1 MKRRL
6 TAVLAAA
13 AWAVLMPAL
22 ALAHPLGN
30 FTINHYAGLVVGP
43 SSVSL
48 DIVIDMA
55 EIPTLDAITEIDAD
69 GDGRAG
75 TNELAT
81 ARETRCRELMPGL
94 GLTIDGRPQPM
105 KLVAAGLQLQ
115 PGAADLDT
123 LRLVCELVADTG
135 AIADGSAV
143 TFNDGSYPDRL
154 GWREIVVRGDR
165 MTVEGD
171 RGASDATDRLT
182 SYPTDLIA
190 QPLDERSL
198 SVAVRTGGTPLATEA
213 VGDATPLGGGAIGA
227 DTGGAV
233 PNGAEL
239 PFGIGFDDLSPAV
252 IVLGLVLAVIA
263 GAGHALT
270 PGHGKTIMAAYLV
283 GTRGRPRD
291 ALILGGAVTLSHTAG
306 VLILALVVLLAGGLL
321 PPERLYPIL
330 SAVSGLTVVVIG
342 VTLLARCARDTWSG
356 SRMGHDDHDR
366 LHRDGVAHKH
376 GEHGHDHAPPAAA
389 GWRGLAAIG
398 VAGGM
403 IPSTA
408 ALVLL
413 LGAVAAGAPLYGLGL
428 AIAFGAGMA
437 VVLGGIGLVLVRSRD
452 GIARIASRAPAINSL
467 RRVVPWAAGLIV
479 TAGGIVLTTR
489 ALG

>member
-1 MKRRL
+1 VNRRI
-6 TAVLAAA
+6 AVVLAAA
-13 AWAVLMPAL
+13 AWAAMMPAL
-22 ALAHPLGN
+22 ASAHPLGN

-43 SSVSL
+43 SSVAL

-55 EIPTLDAITEIDAD
+55 EIPTLDAIAEIDAD
-69 GDGRAG
+69 GDGRASAG
-75 TNELAT
+75 ELGA
-81 ARETRCRELMPGL
+81 AREVRCRELVRQL
-94 GLTIDGRPQPM
+94 SLAVAGRAAPM

-123 LRLVCELVADTG
+123 LRLVCELTADTG
-135 AIADGSAV
+135 PMPDGAELDF
-143 TFNDGSYPDRL
+143 TDGSYPDRL

-165 MTVEGD
+165 MRVDGD
-171 RGASDATDRLT
+171 VNATDVTGRLT
-182 SYPTDLIA
+182 SYPTDLLA

-198 SVAVRTGGTPLATEA
+198 SVTVGAGGPALEPQP
-213 VGDATPLGGGAIGA
+213 VDDASPLGGNGPGPASV
-227 DTGGAV
+227 GAV
-233 PNGAEL
+233 PDGAEL

-252 IVLGLVLAVIA
+252 VLLGLVVAAIA

-270 PGHGKTIMAAYLV
+270 PGHGKTVMAAYLV

-291 ALILGGAVTLSHTAG
+291 ALLLGGAVTISHTAG
-306 VLILALVVLLAGGLL
+306 VLVLALVVLLAGGLL
-321 PPERLYPIL
+321 PPERLYPVL
-330 SAVSGLTVVVIG
+330 SAISGITVVVIG
-342 VTLLARCARDTWSG
+342 LTLLAHCVRGAVRARFARD
-356 SRMGHDDHDR
+356 DHER
-366 LHRDGVAHKH
+366 LHRHGVAHEH
-376 GEHGHDHAPPAAA
+376 GHDHGHDHAPPAAA

-428 AIAFGAGMA
+428 AVAFGLGMA
-437 VVLGGIGLVLVRSRD
+437 VVLGGIGLVLVRSRE
-452 GIARIASRAPAINSL
+452 GIARLGGRAPAIASL
-467 RRVVPWAAGLIV
+467 TWAVPWAAALIV